1 MEINTGLIINL
12 HKIDKRLDAIHDSK
26 GELPSLISKK
36 EKQLEEIK
44 NSILLSDTKI
54 KDLSNSKTSFDLNII
69 ECKDLIDKYNKQIF
83 QVKSNKE
90 YDALLK
96 EIDHIEEKNKVLLDS
111 INNIDIEIKDNKDS
125 TNDFQ
130 KEINKIEESLDSN
143 RKELDVVNVETKI
156 EEASLLKK
164 KNKILID
171 INDKDFLQ
179 QYGGNN
185 PGALLE
191 SISRGSCDNCYS
203 SLPDQLIL
211 DIKKGNKLYL
221 CPDCGIYL
229 YFDNNQEN

>member
-1 MEINTGLIINL
+1 MELNTELIINL
-12 HKIDKRLDAIHDSK
+12 HKIDKRLDAIHESK

-36 EKQLEEIK
+36 EKQLEDIK
-44 NSILLSDTKI
+44 NSILISNTKI
-54 KDLSNSKTSFDLNII
+54 KDLTNNKTSFDLNMN
-69 ECKDLIDKYNKQIF
+69 EHKDLIEKYNKQIF

-111 INNIDIEIKDNKDS
+111 ISNIDIEIKNNQELS
-125 TNDFQ
+125 SDFQ
-130 KEINKIEESLDSN
+130 EKINKIEESLESN
-143 RKELDVVNVETKI
+143 KKELDIVNVETKV
-156 EEASLLKK
+156 EEGSLLKE
-164 KNKILID
+164 KNKILND
-171 INDKDFLQ
+171 INDKDFLK
-179 QYGGNN
+179 QYDSNKS
-185 PGALLE
+185 GALLE
-191 SISRGSCDNCYS
+191 SISRGSCDGCYS